1 MTIQS
6 PMWNPKERLEYCDAM
21 DYLFDEWGN
30 FPMFIP
36 SGGPAKDISRKYFG
50 RWRFVMTME
59 GEIVFG
65 NCLIPG
71 ITRTAYEQF
80 VATMSAEVWK

>member
-1 MTIQS
+1 MSIKS
-6 PMWNPKERLEYCDAM
+6 GIWSDKERLEYCDAM
-21 DYLFDEWGN
+21 EYLFEEWGN

-36 SGGPAKDISRKYFG
+36 CGGPTKEISRQYWKN
-50 RWRFVMTME
+50 WRFIMTLQ

-71 ITRTAYEQF
+71 ITREDYQQF
-80 VATMSAEVWK
+80 MTTMSAEVWK